1 MANAHRSP
9 VRRGPPAPCRPRPP
23 PEPAPPAQG
32 ATGGWLCLHD
42 LSSVT
47 TWHRSGIPAQRLW
60 SCPRPVWDPGAV
72 GLAAAHT
79 ASQAVAHCSHPAGQ
93 GPCPEP
99 QGVDPP
105 RPPLPLFPNLC
116 WLPKLPQSTAR
127 DHCQPGGGGLLLQ
140 LLSQAGIPG
149 WGPRDCRPARELTG
163 ERQVSAPG
171 TPPGRQRRPA
181 RPGAPSEEEQPA
193 LGAGMWPCTATPWT
207 ARVDAGASSESHR
220 RCRWPRAPGSW
231 ERPSRHRAQSGHGRA
246 SPIPPL
252 CPPRRA
258 GGRPCG
264 LLERAPRLAVAGRD
278 GAAATRPLR
287 GLASPG
293 DGFFRPPRPADFS
306 FKYT

>member
-1 MANAHRSP
+1 MAFLLSACGPAHGP
-9 VRRGPPAPCRPRPP
+9 PPAP
-23 PEPAPPAQG
+23 PPAHGLSGTQG
-32 ATGGWLCLHD
+32 QWAWQLPTQPPRQWRTAATQLDKDHA
-42 LSSVT
+42 LSPREWT
-47 TWHRSGIPAQRLW
+47 PHARLFPC
-60 SCPRPVWDPGAV
+60 SPISAGSPNSHSPQ
-72 GLAAAHT
+72 LEIT
-79 ASQAVAHCSHPAGQ
+79 ASPA
-93 GPCPEP
+93 
-99 QGVDPP
+99 
-105 RPPLPLFPNLC
+105 
-116 WLPKLPQSTAR
+116 
-127 DHCQPGGGGLLLQ
+127 GGGLLLQ

-149 WGPRDCRPARELTG
+149 WGPRDYRPARELTG

-171 TPPGRQRRPA
+171 TPPGRERRPA

-193 LGAGMWPCTATPWT
+193 LGARMWPCTATPWT
-207 ARVDAGASSESHR
+207 ARVDAGASSEAHR

-231 ERPSRHRAQSGHGRA
+231 ERPSRHRAQSGRGRA